1 MAYPAPTATYHHKP
15 YPAIDPTR
23 PELSAEGKSIVV
35 TGGGTGIG
43 AEIARYFAK
52 AGASRILIL
61 GRREAPLLSTKA
73 SISKESPSVH
83 VSFASAD
90 TAKKTEIDAAFA
102 EFSKGGKIDVLV
114 SNAGIAGV
122 KSSIKD
128 ASVDEWF
135 SGIETNVKGS
145 FTVAQSFLSHAAPG
159 AIVINVSTAAWHINV
174 TGTSSAYGAAKAA
187 SLRFF
192 HALAYEHPEL
202 TVYNVQPGTIP
213 TLAALELMGFADE
226 AKMTPEQK
234 EIKKGYLASCDVPEL
249 PAAFC
254 VWLASPEAV
263 FLKGKFIWCN
273 WDVEELKERKRE
285 IEGGWLDFGEVGW
298 PFT

>member
-1 MAYPAPTATYHHKP
+1 MSFPAPTATYHHKP

-35 TGGGTGIG
+35 AGGGTGIG

-73 SISKESPSVH
+73 LISEESPSVKI
-83 VSFASAD
+83 SCTPAD
-90 TAKKTEIDAAFA
+90 TTKKTEIEAAFA
-102 EFSKGGKIDVLV
+102 EFCKAGKIDVLV
-114 SNAGIAGV
+114 SNAGILGLQ
-122 KSSIKD
+122 SPIKD
-128 ASVDEWF
+128 ANVDEWF

-145 FTVAQSFLSHAAPG
+145 FIVAKSFLNHAAPG
-159 AIVINVSTAAWHINV
+159 AIVINVSSALWHINV
-174 TGTSSAYGAAKAA
+174 NGVTSSYGTAKAA

-192 HALAYEHPEL
+192 NALANEHPEL
-202 TVYNVQPGTIP
+202 NIYNLQPGIVLTD
-213 TLAALELMGFADE
+213 LSKQGGLEGEEMMKSVD
-226 AKMTPEQK
+226 
-234 EIKKGYLASCDVPEL
+234 DVGL

-263 FLKGKFIWCN
+263 FLKGKFVWAN
-273 WDVEELKERKRE
+273 WDVEELKERKAE
-285 IEGGWLDFGEVGW
+285 IEGGWLDAGEIGW
-298 PFT
+298 PFG

>member
-1 MAYPAPTATYHHKP
+1 MSFPAPTATYHHKP
-15 YPAIDPTR
+15 YPAIDPIR

-73 SISKESPSVH
+73 SISEESPSVKI
-83 VSFASAD
+83 SCAPAD
-90 TAKKTEIDAAFA
+90 TTKKTEIEAAFA
-102 EFSKGGKIDVLV
+102 EFCKGGKIDVLV
-114 SNAGIAGV
+114 SNAGIFGLQ
-122 KSSIKD
+122 SPIKD
-128 ASVDEWF
+128 ANVDEWF

-159 AIVINVSTAAWHINV
+159 AVVINVSSAVWHININ
-174 TGTSSAYGAAKAA
+174 GATSSYGTAKAA

-192 HALAYEHPEL
+192 HALANEHPEL
-202 TVYNVQPGTIP
+202 TIYNLQPGTVL
-213 TLAALELMGFADE
+213 TDSAKEVGFGGE
-226 AKMTPEQK
+226 EMTPEKK
-234 EIKKGYLASCDVPEL
+234 EMMKLADDVGL

-254 VWLASPEAV
+254 VWLASPEAA
-263 FLKGKFIWCN
+263 FLKGKFVWSN
-273 WDVEELKERKRE
+273 WDVEELKERKTE
-285 IEGGWLDFGEVGW
+285 IEGGWLDFGEIGW
-298 PFT
+298 PFA